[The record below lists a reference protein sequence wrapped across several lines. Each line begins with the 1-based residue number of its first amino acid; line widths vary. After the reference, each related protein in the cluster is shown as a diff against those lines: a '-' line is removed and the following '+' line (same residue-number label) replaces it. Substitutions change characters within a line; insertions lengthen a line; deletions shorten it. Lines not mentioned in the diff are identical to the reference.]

1 MVSPTTKR
9 VLAVIVA
16 IFLLLCAG
24 AGFYL
29 YQASRPLPGPIPVAP
44 ESKPP
49 DVFSLIPQDAPVLAY
64 LDANALR
71 TTQNSSLDALGAL
84 LLPTPQ
90 QDPDYTAFVKGTGFD
105 YSRDLDRA
113 AIAMWPSD
121 FDAAANQ
128 AGSNPTLAIADGR
141 FDQDRIKTYA
151 LRTGHALT
159 HGSQT
164 IYEVPGQ
171 PLVSVEFLSATR
183 VAMAS
188 GKNATNLL
196 TGSSHT
202 SRDAASQALI
212 DRVAGAPLF
221 AVVRANRLPASI
233 FSGLQNSPQLLALVR
248 SIRAVTLAG
257 QPQGNNLNLTLD
269 AQCDSMK
276 NALEI
281 GTLLDGFRMIGT
293 VALADPKQRGD
304 LTKEQAA
311 FLSTLLAKVKVSPH
325 DTWIRLSIALTPQML
340 AAATSSH

>member
-1 MVSPTTKR
+1 VSPTTKR
-9 VLAVIVA
+9 VLAVVVV

-29 YQASRPLPGPIPVAP
+29 YRASRPLRAPVPVAP

-49 DVFSLIPQDAPVLAY
+49 DIFSLIPPDAPAVVY

-105 YSRDLDRA
+105 YSRDLERA
-113 AIAMWPSD
+113 VIAVWPSD
-121 FDAAANQ
+121 FGAAANQ
-128 AGSNPTLAIADGR
+128 AGDNPTLAIADGR
-141 FDQDRIKTYA
+141 FDQDRIKLYA
-151 LRTGHALT
+151 LRTGHVVT
-159 HGSQT
+159 RGPQT

-171 PLVSVEFLSATR
+171 PLISFEFLSATR

-188 GKNATNLL
+188 GKNATNQL
-196 TGSSHT
+196 TGSAHA
-202 SRDAASQALI
+202 SRGAASQSLV

-221 AVVRANRLPASI
+221 AVVRASRLPESI
-233 FSGLQNSPQLLALVR
+233 FASFQNSPQLLALAR
-248 SIRAVTLAG
+248 SIQALTLAG

-276 NALEI
+276 DALAI
-281 GTLLDGFRMIGT
+281 GTLLDGFRMIGA
-293 VALADPKQRGD
+293 VALSDPKQRGT
-304 LTKEQAA
+304 LTKQQAT
-311 FLSTLLAKVKVSPH
+311 FLSTLLAKVNVAPH
-325 DTWIRLSIALTPQML
+325 ENWVRLSIALTPQML
-340 AAATSSH
+340 AGATSSH

>member
-1 MVSPTTKR
+1 VSPTTKG
-9 VLAVIVA
+9 VLAVVVV
-16 IFLLLCAG
+16 IFLLLSAG

-29 YQASRPLPGPIPVAP
+29 YRASRPLPAPIPVAP

-49 DVFSLIPQDAPVLAY
+49 DLFSLIPQDAPALAY

-71 TTQNSSLDALGAL
+71 TTQNSSLDALAAL

-113 AIAMWPSD
+113 VIAMWPSD
-121 FDAAANQ
+121 FGAAANE
-128 AGSNPTLAIADGR
+128 AGNNPTLAIADGR
-141 FDQDRIKTYA
+141 FDQDRIKLYA
-151 LRTGHALT
+151 LRTGHAVT
-159 HGSQT
+159 RGSQT

-171 PLVSVEFLSATR
+171 PLLSFEFLSATR
-183 VAMAS
+183 VALAS

-196 TGSSHT
+196 TDSSNA
-202 SRDAASQALI
+202 SRRVATQSLV

-221 AVVRANRLPASI
+221 AVVRANRLPGSI
-233 FSGLQNSPQLLALVR
+233 FASFQNSPQLLALAR
-248 SIRAVTLAG
+248 SIQAITLAG

-269 AQCDSMK
+269 AQSDSMK

-281 GTLLDGFRMIGT
+281 GTLLDGFRMIGA
-293 VALADPKQRGD
+293 VALSDPKQRGA

-311 FLSTLLAKVKVSPH
+311 FLSTLLAKAEVAPRDNWV
-325 DTWIRLSIALTPQML
+325 RLHIALTPQML
-340 AAATSSH
+340 AGATSSH